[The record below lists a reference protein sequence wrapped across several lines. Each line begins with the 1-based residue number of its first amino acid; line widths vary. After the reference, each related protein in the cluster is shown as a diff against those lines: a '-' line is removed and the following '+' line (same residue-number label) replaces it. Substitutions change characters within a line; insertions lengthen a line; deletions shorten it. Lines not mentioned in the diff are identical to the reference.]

1 MTSSSHCTSQHCLC
15 FTWTER
21 NVTSRDKLVHN
32 RKDIPW
38 CGMNFTE
45 IIQKSLSAQ
54 SLGAL
59 LLVKKYWSTASAT
72 ACRNNIISAF
82 LLISKNLLQVF
93 SLTHLDIRNKALNL
107 GSWNHRQKSHLIQV
121 LMRIPISQ
129 AWELWNIKPKDLQ
142 PIGTCSNPLVLEWKG
157 KFGVQ
162 WLNYSCMKLLQK
174 FRNSRILTHA
184 TE

>member
-1 MTSSSHCTSQHCLC
+1 MVLLTVLLKYLLQKQQTELSHCAPAMHLEFKCIFIPTSSLLFSIEAGLPLGSLLLPVDRNSRSALKCKEHDKFFTFTSQHCLC

-59 LLVKKYWSTASAT
+59 LLVKKY
-72 ACRNNIISAF
+72 
-82 LLISKNLLQVF
+82 
-93 SLTHLDIRNKALNL
+93 
-107 GSWNHRQKSHLIQV
+107 
-121 LMRIPISQ
+121 
-129 AWELWNIKPKDLQ
+129 
-142 PIGTCSNPLVLEWKG
+142 
-157 KFGVQ
+157 
-162 WLNYSCMKLLQK
+162 
-174 FRNSRILTHA
+174 
-184 TE
+184 